1 MFKMDGFKEKA
12 QKILRQYL
20 FQTNLNL
27 EAKDQ
32 FNHLQKMRYRIAE
45 MYKRHIEAL
54 YDRVYC
60 LSKVFDDEIGYLVAF
75 YQKKKKGA
83 NQKKNNKMIVKLNTI
98 KPEIKERV
106 LLLYLNRMKFY
117 FTIKTLKWFLLF
129 RSDDYDLEDVSI
141 PHISMCVF

>member
-1 MFKMDGFKEKA
+1 
-12 QKILRQYL
+12 
-20 FQTNLNL
+20 
-27 EAKDQ
+27 
-32 FNHLQKMRYRIAE
+32 
-45 MYKRHIEAL
+45 
-54 YDRVYC
+54 
-60 LSKVFDDEIGYLVAF
+60 
-75 YQKKKKGA
+75 
-83 NQKKNNKMIVKLNTI
+83 MIVKLNTI

>member
-1 MFKMDGFKEKA
+1 
-12 QKILRQYL
+12 
-20 FQTNLNL
+20 
-27 EAKDQ
+27 
-32 FNHLQKMRYRIAE
+32 

-60 LSKVFDDEIGYLVAF
+60 LSKIFDDEIGYLVAF

-83 NQKKNNKMIVKLNTI
+83 NVKKNNKMIVKLNTI

-117 FTIKTLKWFLLF
+117 YTIKTLKWFLLF
-129 RSDDYDLEDVSI
+129 RSDDYDLEDVS
-141 PHISMCVF
+141 MVFSVVVKLTLLFCFRFKTWLT